1 MPGLPRFDGKSMPWS
16 AFIQV
21 FERRVFREAQE
32 EMAVDAF
39 LLVCRD
45 RAAVKNLRG
54 GESLSLSA
62 Q

>member
-39 LLVCRD
+39 LCRD